1 MENVTKREFSF
12 SEDSVIQFPDGLF
25 GFENC
30 TKFVPVAISED
41 SDAII
46 SLESLDD
53 EDVSFIAMNPFM
65 LMADYTPNLSE
76 IDKEKL
82 EYDKE
87 EDLSFYVLAVMKQPT
102 EESTVNLKCPIV
114 VNAIKKKGI
123 QIILN
128 GDTYDFRHT
137 LKELAGKRG

>member
-1 MENVTKREFSF
+1 MENVKKREFSF
-12 SEDSVIQFPDGLF
+12 REDSVIQFPEGLF

-65 LMADYTPNLSE
+65 LMADYNPILSE

-87 EDLSFYVLAVMKQPT
+87 EDLSFYVLAVVKQPT

-114 VNAIKKKGI
+114 VNAIKKRGI

-137 LKELAGKRG
+137 LKELAEKRG